1 MQNSHCLLCLVYL
14 VVEQLHNFL
23 VWSPLWQECLLGFP
37 GWWKAMPR
45 IALFAKF
52 DGNAKENY
60 SVCQIR
66 GQMFVWEAGSGL
78 PSGPRYAWRTACVP
92 RHQQK
97 LGPRFHL
104 ERANMGLLSQLQWAL
119 YWSRASAKVD
129 GQLHLYPG
137 CWCPPQILMLITCS
151 DMPTLDLKNGSK
163 YIVLLALCW
172 YIGSQEK
179 KTQCTQCN
187 VWALGVLWEGREG
200 ERDREAT
207 KEVCR
212 LLQDSS
218 DPLLLFFQ
226 IDLAAGDQR
235 LWVFKC

>member
-1 MQNSHCLLCLVYL
+1 
-14 VVEQLHNFL
+14 
-23 VWSPLWQECLLGFP
+23 
-37 GWWKAMPR
+37 MPR

-119 YWSRASAKVD
+119 YWSWASAKVD

-137 CWCPPQILMLITCS
+137 CWCPPQILMLIICS
-151 DMPTLDLKNGSK
+151 DMSTLDLKRWVKIKCATGYADISVIKRSK
-163 YIVLLALCW
+163 HNAHNVVFELLECC
-172 YIGSQEK
+172 EK
-179 KTQCTQCN
+179 
-187 VWALGVLWEGREG
+187 ER
-200 ERDREAT
+200 ERDIEKRQRKFAGYFKT
-207 KEVCR
+207 R
-212 LLQDSS
+212 LLY
-218 DPLLLFFQ
+218 FQ